1 MPEPLFFA
9 YDPRTLRAGLF
20 LGAVACAALGAWAL
34 ANALAQGEIQEWA
47 RLGVAAGLLGAFAY
61 VSWRVRPREGWGV
74 RIEPLGMT
82 MSRPLTGEKLEVV
95 WSQIAEVRRQEKG
108 GQKLIVQ
115 LRPEGRLLLSRH
127 LFPSGA
133 VYDALARALEERV
146 PSYDA

>member
-9 YDPRTLRAGLF
+9 YDPRALRAGLF

-34 ANALAQGEIQEWA
+34 ANALAQGAIQEWA
-47 RLGVAAGLLGAFAY
+47 RFGVAASLLGAFGY
-61 VSWRVRPREGWGV
+61 VSWRVRPREEWGV

-95 WSQIAEVRRQEKG
+95 WSQIAEVRRQPKA
-108 GQKLIVQ
+108 LIIQ

-127 LFPSGA
+127 LFPSRA
-133 VYDALARALEERV
+133 VYDALARALEDRV